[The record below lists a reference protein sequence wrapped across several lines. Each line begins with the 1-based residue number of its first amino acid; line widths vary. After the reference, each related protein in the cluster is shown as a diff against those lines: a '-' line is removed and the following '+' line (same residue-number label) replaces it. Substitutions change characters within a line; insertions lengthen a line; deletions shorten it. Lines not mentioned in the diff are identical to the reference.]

1 MAKKSTIARNE
12 RRRMLVARHLDRRAE
27 LKEIVRRPSSTDEE
41 RSAAQT
47 ALQRL
52 PRDASPV
59 RIRNRD
65 AVDGRP
71 RGHLRMFGL
80 SRIRMRELAHRGELP
95 GVRKSSW

>member
-12 RRRMLVARHLDRRAE
+12 QRRTLVARYLERRAE
-27 LKEIVRRPSSTDEE
+27 LKEVVRRPSSTDEE
-41 RSAAQT
+41 RSAAQA

-59 RIRNRD
+59 RVRNRD

-80 SRIRMRELAHRGELP
+80 SRIRMRDLAHRGELP

>member
-80 SRIRMRELAHRGELP
+80 SRIRMRDLAHRGELP

>member
-1 MAKKSTIARNE
+1 
-12 RRRMLVARHLDRRAE
+12 MLVARHLDRRAE

-47 ALQRL
+47 SLQRL

-80 SRIRMRELAHRGELP
+80 SRVRMRELAHGGELP